1 MSMFYNKERIT
12 FDSKTLTSYNVLE
25 GKGLEIYGKNILKTQ
40 KLLIVMLWSYELN
53 EKFES

>member
-1 MSMFYNKERIT
+1 MSMFCNKERVT

-25 GKGLEIYGKNILKTQ
+25 GKDLEIYGKSILKTQ